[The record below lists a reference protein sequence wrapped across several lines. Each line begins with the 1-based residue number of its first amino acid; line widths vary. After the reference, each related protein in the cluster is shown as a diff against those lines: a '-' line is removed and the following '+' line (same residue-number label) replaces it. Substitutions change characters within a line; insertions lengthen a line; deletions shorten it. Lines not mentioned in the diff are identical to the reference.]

1 MFPGPAAVNVRKTD
15 VYGRG
20 LKQHLQIRM
29 AQHSETGVLNSN
41 RESRKSNRERRN
53 SNRKAER
60 VTGTKRRP
68 ATDMEPMATDMEP
81 KATSALPD
89 HKERRPG

>member
-41 RESRKSNRERRN
+41 RESRKSNRESRK
-53 SNRKAER
+53 SNRESRKSNRDAEKTGNR
-60 VTGTKRRP
+60 YGTKGNIG
-68 ATDMEPMATDMEP
+68 TT
-81 KATSALPD
+81 
-89 HKERRPG
+89 

>member
-41 RESRKSNRERRN
+41 RESRKSNRESRK
-53 SNRKAER
+53 SNRESRKSNRDAEK
-60 VTGTKRRP
+60 TGNRYGTNGNRYG
-68 ATDMEPMATDMEP
+68 TNGNIDT
-81 KATSALPD
+81 T
-89 HKERRPG
+89 